1 MSHLVP
7 YNGQNNNNNII
18 NKDKNKIEEQYN
30 GEKYNKRSECPH
42 FLLKLYQ
49 ILEKDENKDII
60 HWSDDGKSFIVK
72 NLHDFTEN
80 ILPQYFKHNNYSSF
94 IRQLNMYDF
103 HKKKSGPNEHI
114 FEHKNF
120 IKDKK
125 ELLKL
130 IKRKSKKENNI
141 KLTNK
146 GEIFFPFNNNFLPNK
161 TNNFIQIMPNYIIAN
176 NKEKNSLYNNKNK
189 NSSFSLD
196 DNLSQN
202 SINAFNQFKQVP
214 IALLPSGTSNDSIK
228 QNESTINK
236 TATINNNIN
245 MNNNNQ
251 EILINGE
258 KKVTKKNLTSLLSY
272 LIQSIHENAEN
283 QKQLEL
289 KVERLTKQN
298 EEFIFQNK
306 KILQEILSKNEY
318 NQKLEAIIC
327 FVLEMITSKSKV
339 KNNQELNNLFISNE
353 ENNQYPDNKN
363 INKLGIVNLSTLK
376 QDMNGIFANNNS
388 KEILGTFQ
396 SFIGNF
402 MERTKK
408 NSLLTNKEN
417 DDKEIIQFN
426 NNNNLLM
433 DENNINNQ
441 EQNYKVL
448 KNNLIGNKNE
458 EQQIAPYMMN
468 HKRKRSS
475 SFNSVLSNLSKGS
488 KTIINNNNNL
498 YNNNNKSLKEN
509 ENSKNSVKEGKL
521 EDENNQNFS
530 IGRKDSMSSWS
541 EAKNIFDFNPDEN
554 KSFLSGWN
562 KDILNNSQSS
572 INDIYNNNMGKNTD
586 LFNNKL
592 S

>member
-363 INKLGIVNLSTLK
+363 INKLGIVNLSVK
-376 QDMNGIFANNNS
+376 R
-388 KEILGTFQ
+388 
-396 SFIGNF
+396 NF
-402 MERTKK
+402 RH
-408 NSLLTNKEN
+408 
-417 DDKEIIQFN
+417 I
-426 NNNNLLM
+426 
-433 DENNINNQ
+433 
-441 EQNYKVL
+441 
-448 KNNLIGNKNE
+448 
-458 EQQIAPYMMN
+458 
-468 HKRKRSS
+468 
-475 SFNSVLSNLSKGS
+475 
-488 KTIINNNNNL
+488 
-498 YNNNNKSLKEN
+498 
-509 ENSKNSVKEGKL
+509 
-521 EDENNQNFS
+521 S
-530 IGRKDSMSSWS
+530 IVYWK
-541 EAKNIFDFNPDEN
+541 F
-554 KSFLSGWN
+554 
-562 KDILNNSQSS
+562 
-572 INDIYNNNMGKNTD
+572 YGKN
-586 LFNNKL
+586 KKK
-592 S
+592 